1 METRAHAK
9 YLRISPRKAHLVA
22 RELTGK
28 KVEEA
33 LNLLRFT
40 PKKGARLLTK
50 VLKSAVANA
59 SHNAHLDVDTLFV
72 KRVVVNAGPTMK
84 RFMPRAM
91 GRATR
96 VLKRSSHITV
106 ILDES

>member
-1 METRAHAK
+1 METKAQAK
-9 YLRISPRKAHLVA
+9 YLHISPRKAHLVA
-22 RELTGK
+22 REVCGK

-33 LNLLRFT
+33 VNLLTFT
-40 PKKGARLLTK
+40 PKKGGRLLLK
-50 VLKSAVANA
+50 VLKSAIANA
-59 SHNAHLDVDTLFV
+59 SHNAHLDIDSLYI
-72 KRVVVNAGPTMK
+72 KKIAVNAGPTLK

-96 VLKRSSHITV
+96 VLKRTAHITV